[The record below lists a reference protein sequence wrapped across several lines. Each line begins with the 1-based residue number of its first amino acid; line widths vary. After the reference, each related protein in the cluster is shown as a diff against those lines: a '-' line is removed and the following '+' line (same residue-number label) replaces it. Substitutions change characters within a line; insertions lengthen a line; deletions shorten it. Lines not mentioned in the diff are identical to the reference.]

1 MAEIVLQ
8 PMVATPAGAAA
19 VTAAASLA
27 RVPPELAAMAV
38 GTIIQA
44 VVAGREPGGQ
54 VLRTQYGAVLLR
66 GAPVLP
72 LGATVTLQLQ
82 SAGAQVQVALL
93 SLDGAAPSHAAAT
106 REASPQAHPA
116 AAIVRLAPGLASLP
130 AGAIVQAIVV
140 GREAGN
146 LTVLRAPQ
154 GPIALQGAPPVP
166 VGATVMLQ
174 LPGPGQPTQA
184 TIIAVEGAAPPP
196 ATVRDPTA
204 PAAAPNGGPASTA
217 PLPPSPA
224 PAALARGAA
233 LLLAER
239 WPALADALEVLTG
252 RAPDAAR
259 ALADILPRP
268 GPDLAERMLAFI
280 AALRGGNLWEWTG
293 RAAQRELN
301 AAGRAALA
309 ALLGDDFAELS
320 RLAAGDAGG
329 EWRAVPVPILADGTL
344 QQLRLF
350 YRGRRRAAQHGRDG
364 DPGTRLLID
373 VELTRL
379 GRLQL
384 DGLVQRRRF
393 DLIVRARQA
402 LAPEMRRDIAAIFHE
417 AREAA
422 GLSGDIAF
430 LATRDFLAPPIL
442 AGGHD
447 ALGVTA

>member
-1 MAEIVLQ
+1 
-8 PMVATPAGAAA
+8 
-19 VTAAASLA
+19 
-27 RVPPELAAMAV
+27 
-38 GTIIQA
+38 
-44 VVAGREPGGQ
+44 
-54 VLRTQYGAVLLR
+54 
-66 GAPVLP
+66 
-72 LGATVTLQLQ
+72 
-82 SAGAQVQVALL
+82 
-93 SLDGAAPSHAAAT
+93 
-106 REASPQAHPA
+106 
-116 AAIVRLAPGLASLP
+116 
-130 AGAIVQAIVV
+130 
-140 GREAGN
+140 
-146 LTVLRAPQ
+146 
-154 GPIALQGAPPVP
+154 
-166 VGATVMLQ
+166 MLQ
-174 LPGPGQPTQA
+174 LPGPGQPMQA
-184 TIIAVEGAAPPP
+184 TIIAVEGGAPSSAA
-196 ATVRDPTA
+196 VRDPAA

-217 PLPPSPA
+217 PLPPAPA
-224 PAALARGAA
+224 PAPLARGAA

-239 WPALADALEVLTG
+239 WPALADALEVLEG
-252 RAPDAAR
+252 RAPEAAR
-259 ALADILPRP
+259 ALAEILPRP
-268 GPDLAERMLAFI
+268 GPDLAERIFAFI

-293 RAAQRELN
+293 REAQRELN

-320 RLAAGDAGG
+320 RLAAGDVGG
-329 EWRAVPVPILADGTL
+329 EWRAVPVPILADGAL

-350 YRGRRRAAQHGRDG
+350 YRGRRRATQDGRDG

-384 DGLVQRRRF
+384 DGLVQRQRF

-430 LATRDFLAPPIL
+430 LATRDFLPPPIL